1 MAAEASRDLFWDKV
15 VYGHGEFTAISA
27 RGEASKCWVTVEVFG
42 SVVNTEKESREMR
55 IRVGMDRTRHA
66 STQGLGQRPTS
77 IEIGAYFDF
86 YRRWCKEGRGGDT
99 RELTASRWFLLGAS
113 PSHVKWGVKVDVL
126 E

>member
-77 IEIGAYFDF
+77 IEIGAYFAAGV
-86 YRRWCKEGRGGDT
+86 RKGEEGTLGSSQQVGGSYWAP
-99 RELTASRWFLLGAS
+99 R
-113 PSHVKWGVKVDVL
+113 HHM
-126 E
+126 